1 MINLELYKIFTIVAK
16 EENLTKASQKL
27 YISQPAITKHIKN
40 LEKALNTKLFI
51 RSNHGVLLTK
61 QGKKIYEE
69 IKNPINKI
77 LELDEKYSNK
87 GKDINLGTHSTIL
100 TKILGKSIS
109 TYYKETTNS
118 IINTFNLENE
128 EMLRKLKDKEIDI
141 IFSKKLDLTYDEK
154 KIQFIK
160 LGNWHDILIANHH
173 SKWKNKTITIED
185 LKNENFYIP
194 RKNSQTPKNFFS
206 SSKSSYEDFN
216 KIKHITYRTIIE
228 ILKDTEG
235 VGLITKEFLEE
246 EIEKNQM
253 ILLKTN
259 FEIAPIEYGIYLNR
273 DNKFQ
278 QLDKLV
284 KIIKSMINQ

>member
-1 MINLELYKIFTIVAK
+1 MINLELYKIFTMVAQ

-27 YISQPAITKHIKN
+27 YISQPAVTKHIKN
-40 LEKALNTKLFI
+40 LEKALNIKLFI
-51 RSNHGVLLTK
+51 RSNHGILLTE

-77 LELDEKYSNK
+77 LELDEKYSNR

-109 TYYKETTNS
+109 IYYKENTNS

-128 EMLRKLKDKEIDI
+128 EMLKKLKDRELDI
-141 IFSKKLDLTYDEK
+141 VFSKKLDFNYDEK

-160 LGNWHDILIANHH
+160 LGYWHDILIANHN

-185 LKNENFYIP
+185 LKNENFYMP
-194 RKNSQTPKNFFS
+194 RKKSETPKNFFN

-216 KIKHITYRTIIE
+216 KIKHVTYRTIID

-246 EIEKNQM
+246 EMEKNKM

-259 FEIAPIEYGIYLNR
+259 FEIEPIEYGIYLNK

-284 KIIKSMINQ
+284 KIIKFMKN